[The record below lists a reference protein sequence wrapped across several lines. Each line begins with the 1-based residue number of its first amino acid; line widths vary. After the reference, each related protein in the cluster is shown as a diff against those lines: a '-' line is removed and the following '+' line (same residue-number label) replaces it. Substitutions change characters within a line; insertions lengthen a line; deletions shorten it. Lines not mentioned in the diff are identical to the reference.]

1 MQWKP
6 RDARN
11 VRVEFEMQEPYFRYI
26 WAEGSVVKVNAADF
40 LGKRQLEVT
49 RGTNG
54 PAIVVTQPA
63 FIKAIPELEQ

>member
-1 MQWKP
+1 
-6 RDARN
+6 
-11 VRVEFEMQEPYFRYI
+11 MQEPYFRYI